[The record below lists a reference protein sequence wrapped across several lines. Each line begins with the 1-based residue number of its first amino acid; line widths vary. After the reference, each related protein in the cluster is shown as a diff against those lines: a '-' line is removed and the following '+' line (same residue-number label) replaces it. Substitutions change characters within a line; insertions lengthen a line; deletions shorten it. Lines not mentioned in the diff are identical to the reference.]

1 MKKRKCR
8 LSPEERKIH
17 DEAVKLRKMTDEQL
31 VNKVRSLRNAS
42 SATFSSSTSNDKG
55 GVKKL
60 LEGLSRG
67 ECKGV
72 KSATT
77 YKISQYA
84 REIGVL

>member
-8 LSPEERKIH
+8 LFPEERKIH

>member
-8 LSPEERKIH
+8 LTPEERKIH

-42 SATFSSSTSNDKG
+42 SAVFASSTSNDKG
-55 GVKKL
+55 GVEKL